1 MFLFL
6 DVVSPIPE
14 FHLIKDK
21 KIIVSIKI
29 IENNDEKLSDTII
42 PKYLKISK
50 TYECL
55 Y

>member
-29 IENNDEKLSDTII
+29 TENSNKAPGI
-42 PKYLKISK
+42 PAYNIKKPTKFL
-50 TYECL
+50 EE
-55 Y
+55 